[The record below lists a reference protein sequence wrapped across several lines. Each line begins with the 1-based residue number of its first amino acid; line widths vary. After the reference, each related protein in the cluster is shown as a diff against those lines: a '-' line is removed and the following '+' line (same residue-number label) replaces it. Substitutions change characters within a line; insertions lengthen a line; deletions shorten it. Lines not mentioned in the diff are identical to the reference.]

1 MGNYLSRQL
10 GSYLNRYTDN
20 TKSTLLPVRQQH
32 RSTQTRA
39 AFGPLE
45 EAQCLALPRRLRF
58 QVQTPLPLED
68 PPDMVHSQED
78 EVQGPDMWR
87 PILEPPM
94 PCTFMGEDGAGE
106 QLQGVLKPILM
117 RPPQCPY
124 SQSLADITPPGPES
138 VSEMDVHYPGCL
150 HTHEMDVSQSVP
162 SGHRKGKRRLDGPE
176 GFGNP
181 EAKKRR
187 LNPEYSPSAFRPVWK
202 DGMVRMFVP
211 QPGPLRTTLFPYNNM
226 I

>member
-10 GSYLNRYTDN
+10 GSYLNRYTDS
-20 TKSTLLPVRQQH
+20 TKSALLPVRQQH

-58 QVQTPLPLED
+58 RVQTPPPLED
-68 PPDMVHSQED
+68 PPDLVHSRE
-78 EVQGPDMWR
+78 EAMQGLELWR
-87 PILEPPM
+87 PILEPPV
-94 PCTFMGEDGAGE
+94 PCTFLGLDGAGE
-106 QLQGVLKPILM
+106 QLQGVLKPILL

-124 SQSLADITPPGPES
+124 SQSLADITPPFPDSSGEGDS
-138 VSEMDVHYPGCL
+138 HCTGHLSIHSEEAPPR
-150 HTHEMDVSQSVP
+150 TP
-162 SGHRKGKRRLDGPE
+162 SGYRKGKRRLDGPE
-176 GFGNP
+176 GFGSP

-187 LNPEYSPSAFRPVWK
+187 LNPEFSPSAFRPVWK